1 MDDNYLWDGSRV
13 PEGAG
18 VEIVDIQRLEALL
31 GRFRTNAP
39 APKLPAHA
47 VRRRTIRAIAPLL
60 ATAAVVTLMV
70 MAEWRAVGRLG
81 QVGRVGRVGR
91 VGGATIGL
99 TVRAVE
105 GHPQID
111 AVKIAETGRI
121 AVGQTLITDRNA
133 KALVDVS
140 SIGRVTVDGSSRV
153 RLVDSREGYHRL
165 ALDRGTL
172 HAIITA
178 PPGQFVVDT
187 SSAVATD
194 LGCAYTLSI
203 DEEGTGLLSV
213 STGWVAFELNGRE
226 SFVPAGASCITLPHS
241 GPGTPRYDD
250 SAQQFRDALDRFD
263 TDADSTRRRAALDV
277 VLTTAR
283 ERDAVTLWHL
293 FSRVDA
299 PDRGRVFDAL
309 AARVAAPAGVTRE
322 AIARLDRQALDR
334 WWDALGLGDTT
345 WWRGWKRGYP
355 DLK

>member
-1 MDDNYLWDGSRV
+1 MDDNYLWDASRV
-13 PEGAG
+13 PEAPG
-18 VEIVDIQRLEALL
+18 VNVDGIDIRDIQRLEALL

-47 VRRRTIRAIAPLL
+47 GRRRTIRAMVPLL
-60 ATAAVVTLMV
+60 ATAAAVTLMV
-70 MAEWRAVGRLG
+70 MGEWRAVGQL
-81 QVGRVGRVGR
+81 GR
-91 VGGATIGL
+91 VGGATIGW

-111 AVKIAETGRI
+111 AVKIADTARI
-121 AVGQTLITDRNA
+121 AVGQTLVTDRHA

-140 SIGRVTVDGSSRV
+140 SIGRVTVDGGSRV

-226 SFVPAGASCITLPHS
+226 SFVPGGASCITLPHS
-241 GPGTPRYDD
+241 GPGTPRFDD
-250 SAQQFRDALDRFD
+250 GAQQFRDALDRFD
-263 TDADSTRRRAALDV
+263 TDADGTRRRAALDV

-293 FSRVDA
+293 LSRVDA
-299 PDRGRVFDAL
+299 SDRGRVFDAL

-345 WWRGWKRGYP
+345 WWRGWKRAYP

>member
-13 PEGAG
+13 PEAPG
-18 VEIVDIQRLEALL
+18 VDIADIQRLEALL
-31 GRFRTNAP
+31 GRFRTTAP
-39 APKLPAHA
+39 PPKLPARA
-47 VRRRTIRAIAPLL
+47 ARRRRIRAIAPLL
-60 ATAAVVTLMV
+60 ATAAVVSVMV
-70 MAEWRAVGRLG
+70 AASWRATRSTNAASNV
-81 QVGRVGRVGR
+81 
-91 VGGATIGL
+91 AW
-99 TVRAVE
+99 TVTAVE

-111 AVKIAETGRI
+111 AVKFDATARI
-121 AVGQTLITDRNA
+121 AVGQTLITDRTA

-140 SIGRVTVDGSSRV
+140 SIGRVTVDGSSRM
-153 RLVDSREGYHRL
+153 RLVDSREGHHRL

-172 HAIITA
+172 HAIIAA

-263 TDADSTRRRAALDV
+263 TDTDDARRRAALGV

-283 ERDAVTLWHL
+283 ARDGVTLWHL
-293 FSRVDA
+293 LPRVDA

-322 AIARLDRQALDR
+322 AIVGLDRQALDR